1 MCGIFGI
8 VTRSEQQL
16 GQILIEAGNRLSYR
30 GYDSVGC
37 ATINNDGIIDLR
49 KDVGKIEPVSE
60 RLKFVEMHGDRGIVQ
75 LRWATFGPPSTEN
88 AQPHIDSDGDLVG
101 AHNGNV
107 VNNSELRDK
116 FIAEGLIV
124 RSTNDGETCVHA
136 VERYVDQGYTIVEAI
151 RNAYRDL
158 EGDYSFIIGT
168 VTHNCLY
175 AIKKGS
181 GLVIGLGDNFT
192 CVSSDMPSI
201 LPHTRRVLRIYDGE
215 IVTLYPDKVEIR
227 HVDDGNLIHREEE
240 LVTESMESV
249 QKGGYQHFMLKEIN
263 EQPIVVGE
271 LLRLLE
277 KYNDVGPIL
286 AKLRS
291 ARNIYLIGC
300 GTSFHACILGSI
312 YFSQLAGIA
321 TIPVLAPQ
329 FNPQYGQSISDR
341 DVGIFVS
348 QSGET
353 KDILN
358 AIKIARNKGMQV
370 IGLVNVVGSTLT
382 QVSDYY
388 LPLACGYEISVPATK
403 TYVNQLVVFMYMA
416 MRISGQNTAKL
427 HSLPSK
433 IEETI
438 NLVDARTTELASVL
452 SERNDLY
459 CVGFGT
465 TYPTALEGALKLK
478 EITYAHCEG
487 LLSTEFKHGPLSIV
501 EDNYPVIFI
510 TGPDDVPI
518 IVSGINET
526 TCRGG
531 YTIAIGESDSRLKSN
546 ANYLISLPISGSL
559 INSIL
564 SILPMQLLSY
574 RMSTM
579 RDINPDFPRNLSK
592 TLTVD

>member
-1 MCGIFGI
+1 M
-8 VTRSEQQL
+8 
-16 GQILIEAGNRLSYR
+16 
-30 GYDSVGC
+30 
-37 ATINNDGIIDLR
+37 
-49 KDVGKIEPVSE
+49 
-60 RLKFVEMHGDRGIVQ
+60 
-75 LRWATFGPPSTEN
+75 
-88 AQPHIDSDGDLVG
+88 
-101 AHNGNV
+101 
-107 VNNSELRDK
+107 
-116 FIAEGLIV
+116 
-124 RSTNDGETCVHA
+124 
-136 VERYVDQGYTIVEAI
+136 
-151 RNAYRDL
+151 
-158 EGDYSFIIGT
+158 
-168 VTHNCLY
+168 
-175 AIKKGS
+175 
-181 GLVIGLGDNFT
+181 
-192 CVSSDMPSI
+192 
-201 LPHTRRVLRIYDGE
+201 
-215 IVTLYPDKVEIR
+215 
-227 HVDDGNLIHREEE
+227 
-240 LVTESMESV
+240 
-249 QKGGYQHFMLKEIN
+249 
-263 EQPIVVGE
+263 
-271 LLRLLE
+271 
-277 KYNDVGPIL
+277 
-286 AKLRS
+286 
-291 ARNIYLIGC
+291 
-300 GTSFHACILGSI
+300 
-312 YFSQLAGIA
+312 
-321 TIPVLAPQ
+321 
-329 FNPQYGQSISDR
+329 
-341 DVGIFVS
+341 
-348 QSGET
+348 
-353 KDILN
+353 
-358 AIKIARNKGMQV
+358 
-370 IGLVNVVGSTLT
+370 
-382 QVSDYY
+382 
-388 LPLACGYEISVPATK
+388 ACGYEISVPATK

-452 SERNDLY
+452 SEKNDLY

-546 ANYLISLPISGSL
+546 ANYLISLPISGPL